1 MKKHCVAKILQAI
14 WAMFLHENN
23 RHYNPYRFSY
33 NFFYTLFTLSYKP
46 RIWFSASWW
55 SSNEKYFC
63 FLFISS
69 RTLLQ
74 NHGEFNRLLQMNF
87 FTCYSCLYCSSVFI
101 SISCSS
107 QNVKRY
113 PGQRICFSK
122 DSDMP
127 LKKET
132 PVCMCS

>member
-1 MKKHCVAKILQAI
+1 MQQRFYKQFERSFYMKIIATIIPTDLVT
-14 WAMFLHENN
+14 
-23 RHYNPYRFSY
+23 
-33 NFFYTLFTLSYKP
+33 NFFYTLVVLSYKP
-46 RIWFSASWW
+46 KTRIWFSASWW
-55 SSNEKYFC
+55 SGNEKYFC

-87 FTCYSCLYCSSVFI
+87 FTCYSCLYCSSMFI

-122 DSDMP
+122 DSDIP
-127 LKKET
+127 IKEET